1 MNAAHW
7 VPAFAG
13 MTEVCVMHSI
23 AGRASHA
30 HPAHMKHAASLAAAL
45 LLSACV
51 KPVPPER
58 IAQAGPVFLPEVV
71 FAGELTGRGVI
82 QTPGGKPA
90 RGITVKSSG
99 RVQRDGSFRLD
110 QTITDDRGK
119 VRQRHWIMARSGEGR
134 YVATLS
140 DAAGPVTAEVT
151 GNLFHLKYLMKKP
164 FVTMEQWLWLLPDGR
179 TIMNEGT
186 IRMPGRTVARLSEV
200 IVREGEGVR

>member
-1 MNAAHW
+1 MY
-7 VPAFAG
+7 
-13 MTEVCVMHSI
+13 SI
-23 AGRASHA
+23 AGRALHA
-30 HPAHMKHAASLAAAL
+30 HHADMKPLLPLTAAL
-45 LLSACV
+45 ILSACV

-99 RVQRDGSFRLD
+99 RVQGDGSFRLD

-119 VRQRHWIMARSGEGR
+119 VSQRHWIMARSGEGR

-140 DAAGPVTAEVT
+140 DAAGPVKAEVT

>member
-1 MNAAHW
+1 MQ
-7 VPAFAG
+7 
-13 MTEVCVMHSI
+13 SI
-23 AGRASHA
+23 AGRTSHA
-30 HPAHMKHAASLAAAL
+30 HHAAMKPLLSLAAAL

-71 FAGELTGRGVI
+71 FAGELIGRGVI

-119 VRQRHWIMARSGEGR
+119 VSQRHWIMARSGDGR
-134 YVATLS
+134 YLATLS
-140 DAAGPVTAEVT
+140 DAAGPVKAEVT

-200 IVREGEGVR
+200 IVREGEGVQ